1 MSSWSAHQKFKNLQ
15 LVRPRLLPT
24 AADNILSPSSRE
36 GSGTG
41 FPLSQ
46 GICVRNSPN
55 AGDSVH
61 GHQSSNTFVSGLAI
75 DASFIIHN
83 SIVRRLYCFSITQ
96 SSASAGLRFGA
107 LWCALWFPPSHE
119 TPFYFICSLSSGIN
133 PTFIWYPC
141 VQYCWLLSRSPVFVI
156 MCKKKDI
163 IWSRFSSESCANQPF
178 LLLLLSF
185 FFFFLGV
192 VVVVGSSVLLMF
204 AALLEW
210 PAEGEGGMHYEI
222 ITDKKE
228 KEEKATTLLR
238 RSHWP
243 VIFSWEFWRTMS
255 VHHCSWSEQ
264 SNYYYYYY

>member
-1 MSSWSAHQKFKNLQ
+1 M
-15 LVRPRLLPT
+15 
-24 AADNILSPSSRE
+24 
-36 GSGTG
+36 
-41 FPLSQ
+41 SQ

-141 VQYCWLLSRSPVFVI
+141 VEYCWLLSRSPVFVI

-178 LLLLLSF
+178 LLLSF
-185 FFFFLGV
+185 FFVFFRGGGGGRKFCLADVRCFIGVAGGGGGGYALRNNHRQKRKRRKSNNTPQTIPLTSHLQLGILAHDECAPLFLKRAV
-192 VVVVGSSVLLMF
+192 
-204 AALLEW
+204 
-210 PAEGEGGMHYEI
+210 
-222 ITDKKE
+222 
-228 KEEKATTLLR
+228 
-238 RSHWP
+238 
-243 VIFSWEFWRTMS
+243 
-255 VHHCSWSEQ
+255 
-264 SNYYYYYY
+264 